1 MYLIEEMTCLI
12 SNNELS
18 MGVRHHKSC
27 IKLVRHRRGVKLED
41 FETVLDSMIV
51 QREALNT
58 DWPLTAFGEIDGNEQ
73 PD

>member
-1 MYLIEEMTCLI
+1 
-12 SNNELS
+12 